1 MNCSTVE
8 FDKNDSPAEQS
19 TAALASVDF
28 AAAVV
33 AAVVA
38 AAVAAERV
46 AIKFVDFVPEPLAAI
61 GSEAAALLSLLCP
74 KKERHNKIIH

>member
-8 FDKNDSPAEQS
+8 FDKNDSPAERS

-28 AAAVV
+28 A